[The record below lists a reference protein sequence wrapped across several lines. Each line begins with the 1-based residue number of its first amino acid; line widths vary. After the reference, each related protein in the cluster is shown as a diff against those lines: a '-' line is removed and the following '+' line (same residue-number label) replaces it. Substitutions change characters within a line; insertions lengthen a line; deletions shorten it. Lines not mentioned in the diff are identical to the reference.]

1 MTFHTLA
8 TEKLS
13 LSVLPENGA
22 AITDGSFLGKSFLAK
37 PPYPS
42 IVSTHLGTESDWVA
56 AWNGGWQPLL
66 PNAGGE
72 YLQGKYPQGFHG
84 NASQAI
90 WNVTEAKPHSISLNW
105 SDENLQSE
113 RGIKISDNEISVSC
127 SLENLDNNPRPVIV
141 TEHLVLGSE
150 FLNSEITLTPV
161 GEAQFRELAYDGSAN
176 GAEFAPWESFEK
188 VGWSKVNNSTPA
200 RMGVFSNISCI
211 RVSNEIY
218 EIEISWDATKLP
230 YLWIWEEMGQTIDSP
245 WDGKYWAL
253 GIEPSNAADGVG
265 LNGGPAVTL
274 GINEKIEWSVQLK
287 IHERAGN

>member
-1 MTFHTLA
+1 
-8 TEKLS
+8 
-13 LSVLPENGA
+13 
-22 AITDGSFLGKSFLAK
+22 
-37 PPYPS
+37 
-42 IVSTHLGTESDWVA
+42 LGTESDWVA

-72 YLQGKYPQGFHG
+72 YLEGKYPQGFHG

-90 WNVTEAKPHSISLNW
+90 WNVTNTKSHSISLNW

-113 RGIKISDNEISVSC
+113 RAIKISDNEINVSG
-127 SLENLDNNPRPVIV
+127 SLVNLDSNPRPVIV

-161 GEAQFRELAYDGSAN
+161 GSAEFRELAYDGSAN

-188 VGWSKVNNSTPA
+188 AGWSKVDSNTPA

-211 RVSNEIY
+211 KVQNAEY
-218 EIEISWDATKLP
+218 EIEISWDATQLP
-230 YLWIWEEMGQTIDSP
+230 YLWIWEEMGQTVDHP
-245 WDGKYWAL
+245 WNGKYWAL

-265 LNGGPAVTL
+265 LNGGPAATL
-274 GINEKIEWSVQLK
+274 EANEKIEWSVKLK
-287 IHERAGN
+287 IHERAGK

>member
-188 VGWSKVNNSTPA
+188 VGWSKVDSNTPA

>member
-22 AITDGSFLGKSFLAK
+22 AITDGFFLGKSFLAK

-42 IVSTHLGTESDWVA
+42 IVPTHLGTENDWVA

-72 YLQGKYPQGFHG
+72 YLEGKYPQGFHG

-90 WNVTEAKPHSISLNW
+90 WNVTNTKSHSISLNW

-113 RGIKISDNEISVSC
+113 RAIKISDNEINVSG
-127 SLENLDNNPRPVIV
+127 SLVNLDSNPRPVIV

-161 GEAQFRELAYDGSAN
+161 GSAEFRELAYDGSAN

-188 VGWSKVNNSTPA
+188 AGWSKVDSNTPA

-211 RVSNEIY
+211 KVQNAEY
-218 EIEISWDATKLP
+218 EIEISWDATQLP
-230 YLWIWEEMGQTIDSP
+230 YLWIWEEMGQTVDHP
-245 WDGKYWAL
+245 WNGKYWAL

-265 LNGGPAVTL
+265 LNGGPAATL
-274 GINEKIEWSVQLK
+274 EANEKIEWSVKLK
-287 IHERAGN
+287 IHERAGK

>member
-42 IVSTHLGTESDWVA
+42 IVPTHLGTESDWVA

>member
-218 EIEISWDATKLP
+218 EIEISWDATIRPSL
-230 YLWIWEEMGQTIDSP
+230 LFWEEMGHNIDSP
-245 WDGKYWAL
+245 WDGKYCAF

>member
-287 IHERAGN
+287 IHERAGT